1 MSQSIKVEI
10 DKVGRFLIPENF
22 LKAIAVKTTVT
33 FVGMGR
39 IIEIWA
45 SENLENELKIFE
57 DETTIDT
64 LTEQMLKK
72 GFKL

>member
-1 MSQSIKVEI
+1 MRQAKKTYLFANFSNEWVGKKVY
-10 DKVGRFLIPENF
+10 K
-22 LKAIAVKTTVT
+22 
-33 FVGMGR
+33 
-39 IIEIWA
+39 
-45 SENLENELKIFE
+45 NELKIFE